1 MVVEF
6 KDNNCFC
13 GVKDIFIRDSK
24 KLLKIFY
31 GANGDL
37 DFDIFGSCN
46 KNENGLRAA
55 IPNIKQHEEVY
66 QYFEQFVNCI
76 IGCEVF
82 DMSDIELEF
91 CDFDND
97 VTNELNSTQKKK

>member
-13 GVKDIFIRDSK
+13 GVKDIFIEDGK

-31 GANGDL
+31 GANADL

-46 KNENGLRAA
+46 KNEMAFVQLFLTSNNMKKF
-55 IPNIKQHEEVY
+55 INI
-66 QYFEQFVNCI
+66 
-76 IGCEVF
+76 
-82 DMSDIELEF
+82 
-91 CDFDND
+91 
-97 VTNELNSTQKKK
+97 LNSL